1 MKKIFWKEE
10 KQYISVLEIWRKIY
24 CLLIPFIITALYVM
38 AYLRYDL
45 KIYKSLN
52 FPDALTAL
60 ITFVSIIISFF
71 GVLLTMLISIK
82 ETSELVRFFLMSIEK
97 KDFVSAIKRLVMWGL
112 FTVIMAIT
120 LFMID
125 ILPEKVIVSIT
136 VITVYSLI
144 RFTALTYRFTNILLS
159 LFINDK
165 KSFKKAEGNKFSD
178 ANRRKLDESLEHFE

>member
-1 MKKIFWKEE
+1 MKKVFWKGE
-10 KQYISVLEIWRKIY
+10 KQYISVIEIWRKVY
-24 CLLIPFIITALYVM
+24 CLLIPLIITALYVTI
-38 AYLRYDL
+38 YLKYDF
-45 KIYKSLN
+45 KIYNSVN
-52 FPDALTAL
+52 FTEALTAL

-125 ILPEKVIVSIT
+125 ILPEKIIVPIT

-144 RFTALTYRFTNILLS
+144 RFTALTYRFTNVLLDN
-159 LFINDK
+159 L
-165 KSFKKAEGNKFSD
+165 A
-178 ANRRKLDESLEHFE
+178 